1 VNFAIAWTET
11 KAYGAVGPEV
21 LSFGDGNSEG
31 FGTPEYCLVTP
42 MAQSGSR
49 QISYTYGSA
58 GSYTAAVT
66 VGANCT
72 PDRLTLT
79 VPVSIS

>member
-1 VNFAIAWTET
+1 
-11 KAYGAVGPEV
+11 
-21 LSFGDGNSEG
+21 
-31 FGTPEYCLVTP
+31 